1 MKSSYNLENQP
12 ETQILVNK
20 IETLKNQL
28 IPKIY
33 RPKRSLNFLGSMLKF
48 ITGTPDHDDLVE
60 IKTSLN
66 KLIENNNKQ
75 RTINSQFER
84 ILETLD
90 PKTITENIVI
100 SEVYNELQSIT
111 NTINFAK
118 TNNFYSGTLNL
129 KDVYDLISHEK
140 LDLPI
145 INILEYADIHICYL
159 QEAIITIYKYPTLET
174 KCSLFNVYPL
184 AHKHGKINL
193 DPKIAK
199 CNKYQRISKCRNYMS
214 NFICKSE
221 PSDNCTMKILE
232 GKSAQ
237 CETIHENNVPLRIL
251 ETGYIF
257 TDYQHIWNNIH
268 ISGPKLIHFNESST
282 IDNITY
288 YNHQRQLREIMHNQH
303 SEHLEVLRILSSN
316 SIYKFSNIQK
326 LSTFLI
332 PIEENPVNF
341 AFFIIMGFLTLVVIT
356 YGMVHLCRYYE
367 NRRMIHRQR
376 QIDELYEIEMNRLQQ
391 QLVAAA

>member
-20 IETLKNQL
+20 IESLKSQL
-28 IPKIY
+28 IPNIY

-66 KLIENNNKQ
+66 MLIENNNKQ

-90 PKTITENIVI
+90 PKAITEKIII

-118 TNNFYSGTLNL
+118 TSNFYSGTLNL
-129 KDVYDLISHEK
+129 KDVYDLIKHEK
-140 LDLPI
+140 LDLPL

-159 QEAIITIYKYPTLET
+159 QEAIITIYKYPILET
-174 KCSLFNVYPL
+174 KCSLFYVYPL

-193 DPKIAK
+193 DLKIAK
-199 CNKYQRISKCRNYMS
+199 CNNYQRVSKCKNYMS
-214 NFICKSE
+214 TFICKSE
-221 PSDNCTMKILE
+221 PSDNCTIKILE
-232 GKSAQ
+232 DKSAQ
-237 CETIHENNVPLRIL
+237 CDTIHENNAPLHIL
-251 ETGYIF
+251 ENGYIL
-257 TDYQHIWNNIH
+257 TDYQHTWNNIH
-268 ISGPKLIHFNESST
+268 ISGPKLIHFNEST
-282 IDNITY
+282 NIDNITY
-288 YNHQRQLREIMHNQH
+288 YNHQGQLREIIHNQH
-303 SEHLEVLRILSSN
+303 SEKFEVLRILSSN

-332 PIEENPVNF
+332 PIEENPVQLT
-341 AFFIIMGFLTLVVIT
+341 FFIIMRFLTLVVIT
-356 YGMVHLCRYYE
+356 YGIVNLCRYHE
-367 NRRMIHRQR
+367 NRKALNRQR
-376 QIDELYEIEMNRLQQ
+376 QIGTWCLCP
-391 QLVAAA
+391 AADAVRAH